1 MTQDK
6 TKVNKLKELY
16 NMRSNKAKSIVSLI
30 DEHIPDYYTNEVI
43 ARCKRTGIE
52 VNSQKVR
59 NVKTFRRKNA
69 AVLAVILEFA
79 RENKKAAKKL
89 ETYVTE

>member
-6 TKVNKLKELY
+6 TKVIKLKELY
-16 NMRSNKAKSIVSLI
+16 NMRSNKAESIVSLI
-30 DEHIPDYYTNEVI
+30 DDHIPDYYTNVI
-43 ARCKRTGIE
+43 IERCKKRKIS
-52 VNSQKVR
+52 VNSQLVR
-59 NVKTFRRKNA
+59 NVKTFRKKDA

-89 ETYVTE
+89 EEYVTE